1 METPV
6 ILLFPRAWDLGFF
19 FFFNSP
25 YTPESFL
32 LQAGVGNFT
41 LRDWCL
47 AVSEAKISLQ
57 FKPLLICCPVA
68 WELPAPCLRLVLR
81 SLKQEIRAEM
91 DPSMV
96 LCLTYALPSPLIS
109 GP

>member
-19 FFFNSP
+19 FFLP
-25 YTPESFL
+25 PPESFL
-32 LQAGVGNFT
+32 LQTGVGNFT
-41 LRDWCL
+41 LREWCL

-57 FKPLLICCPVA
+57 LKPLPICCPVA
-68 WELPAPCLRLVLR
+68 WDLPAPCLRLVLR
-81 SLKQEIRAEM
+81 SLKKEVRAET

-96 LCLTYALPSPLIS
+96 LCPTYVLPSPLFS
-109 GP
+109 GPYG